1 MFLLCTIYFIW
12 YVHHRILLVSDSLR
26 IVLHY
31 YIQYEVRFSLSYLKK
46 KSISPLI
53 SRFFPFSC
61 HILLISFYIVCLIS
75 YRKYVWCYHHL
86 NNATSLVIQDDPL
99 LAPIYPKMIFK
110 FYFVYNAKST
120 DMKYCCIFYINFPRQ
135 LLSYKIEYLEIKY
148 PCNRWLIDV
157 WYCMCQDYGHSG
169 EKPLH
174 YWRLHIA
181 LLSFS
186 TYYK

>member
-1 MFLLCTIYFIW
+1 MSVVVVSWICSRSSNITILQVNKMHAQNFTYHLLAITLKVVFLYNLFHW
-12 YVHHRILLVSDSLR
+12 YTPYNSVSDSLR

-61 HILLISFYIVCLIS
+61 HILLISFYIVCLIT
-75 YRKYVWCYHHL
+75 YRKYVWCYHHQ

-110 FYFVYNAKST
+110 FYFVYHAKST
-120 DMKYCCIFYINFPRQ
+120 DMKYCCIF
-135 LLSYKIEYLEIKY
+135 
-148 PCNRWLIDV
+148 
-157 WYCMCQDYGHSG
+157 
-169 EKPLH
+169 
-174 YWRLHIA
+174 
-181 LLSFS
+181 
-186 TYYK
+186 